1 MNSKDLKNYRYTEK
15 WVKDRIEYIE
25 QQKLTINRM
34 TAILDDMPKG
44 TRQVQDREAEKLA
57 ELLDSFEEYMNEVL
71 KIQKRQKQIIKILDK
86 IGQPYENILYQVNV
100 KGVKMNDIAEQ
111 ENYSYTYIR
120 ELHAIGIK
128 KFDEIVNNLQ
138 NPIE

>member
-1 MNSKDLKNYRYTEK
+1 MTSKDLKNYRYTEK

-71 KIQKRQKQIIKILDK
+71 EIQKRQKQIIKILDK

>member
-34 TAILDDMPKG
+34 TAILDEMPKG

-86 IGQPYENILYQVNV
+86 IRQPNENILYQVNV

>member
-25 QQKLTINRM
+25 QQKLTINKM

-44 TRQVQDREAEKLA
+44 TRQVQDREAEKLT

-86 IGQPYENILYQVNV
+86 VGQPYGNILYQVNV
-100 KGVKMNDIAEQ
+100 KGIKMNDIAEKK
-111 ENYSYTYIR
+111 NYTYQYIR
-120 ELHAIGIK
+120 ELHSRGIK
-128 KFDEIVNNLQ
+128 KFDEIANNLQ